1 MSPAVAVVSADR
13 GHWEKLSAIVSS
25 CGLRPVQCQTLAAAG
40 ELFVQEH
47 FRLVLCEDVLPD
59 GNFRQLIALLRE
71 TPAWRMPVI
80 VVSCLDDWGSFLE
93 AMMAGAFD
101 YVAFPP
107 YPHELERA
115 LATAF
120 AGTQTGERV
129 AFKAVA

>member
-1 MSPAVAVVSADR
+1 MSPAVAVVSA
-13 GHWEKLSAIVSS
+13 GPEHWEKLSAIVSS
-25 CGLRPVQCQTLAAAG
+25 CGLRPVQCQTIAAAR
-40 ELFVQEH
+40 ELLAQEH
-47 FRLVLCEDVLPD
+47 FRLALCEDVLPD
-59 GNFRQLIALLRE
+59 GDFRQLIALLRE

-115 LATAF
+115 LAAAF
-120 AGTQTGERV
+120 AGARTGEHMV
-129 AFKAVA
+129 LKAVA